1 MKKCSA
7 CGFQLPDVA
16 KYCYSCGSRLSKDV
30 NRCDNRGNEKA
41 QSQRKKGDSSKAC
54 NRKTT
59 SCAATSAKKRWKF
72 VVLGIL
78 FGFFGVHL
86 AYAKRWLLFLLLWSG
101 FICGNVMNEK
111 TADKT
116 QDTAT
121 EVREHS
127 QEALTEGNAN
137 DTEKESSNPIG
148 NAGIAVWALLWIGG
162 TLFIKKDGNGYRM

>member
-41 QSQRKKGDSSKAC
+41 QSQRKKGDSSKA
-54 NRKTT
+54 RKCKE
-59 SCAATSAKKRWKF
+59 SSSVATSPKKRWKF
-72 VVLGIL
+72 VALGIL
-78 FGFFGVHL
+78 FGFFGAHL
-86 AYAKRWLLFLLLWSG
+86 AYAKRWLLFVLLWSG
-101 FICGNVMNEK
+101 FICGNVVNDK

-116 QDTAT
+116 QDTVT

-148 NAGIAVWALLWIGG
+148 SAGIAVWALLWIGG